1 MTVEQIALEA
11 RSWFEYRK
19 RRPDREEAWFHKDGA
34 PAWITDLCRA
44 AHDQGGE
51 LMLPDDY
58 RYEYVVDALDHLA
71 EGGDPSDYA
80 PEADIYYSEL
90 SAWFGSRVSRAGFV
104 DEAARDWEPSEPDV
118 YAQIAAGQVRE
129 KEEVFGL
136 VLRFL
141 EQRAEELEDLEDGA
155 EVTS

>member
-1 MTVEQIALEA
+1 MTVEKIAEEA

-19 RRPDREEAWFHKDGA
+19 RRPDREDAWFHKDGA

-44 AHDQGGE
+44 AHDAGSE

-58 RYEYVVDALDHLA
+58 RYEYVIDALDHLA

-80 PEADIYYSEL
+80 PEADIHYSEL
-90 SAWFGSRVSRAGFV
+90 AAWFGSRVSRSGYV
-104 DEAARDWEPSEPDV
+104 DDAREEGLFGPDTDI

-129 KEEVFGL
+129 REEVFGL

-141 EQRAEELEDLEDGA
+141 EQRAEELEDSEGA
-155 EVTS
+155 SV